1 MLRGQFVLNASELAM
16 RTAAVA
22 THLIPDGGFDD
33 WVVRDDGGREI
44 GHHPTCEAAELAA
57 RELVHGR
64 GGAVVIHLP
73 DGRYE
78 YKSLEVGQLVRE
90 MN

>member
-1 MLRGQFVLNASELAM
+1 MLRGQFVLNPSELPM
-16 RTAAVA
+16 RAAAVA
-22 THLIPDGGFDD
+22 THLIPDDAFDD

-44 GHHPTCEAAELAA
+44 GHHPTRKATELAA
-57 RELVHGR
+57 QEFVRGR

-78 YKSLEVGQLVRE
+78 YNSLEIG
-90 MN
+90 

>member
-22 THLIPDGGFDD
+22 IHLIPDDAFDD

-44 GHHPTCEAAELAA
+44 GHYPTREAAELAA
-57 RELVHGR
+57 QEFVRGR

-78 YKSLEVGQLVRE
+78 YKSFKIG
-90 MN
+90 

>member
-22 THLIPDGGFDD
+22 IHLIPDDAFDD

-44 GHHPTCEAAELAA
+44 GHYPTRERPNWLLRNSFAGAAA
-57 RELVHGR
+57 R
-64 GGAVVIHLP
+64 
-73 DGRYE
+73 
-78 YKSLEVGQLVRE
+78 S
-90 MN
+90 